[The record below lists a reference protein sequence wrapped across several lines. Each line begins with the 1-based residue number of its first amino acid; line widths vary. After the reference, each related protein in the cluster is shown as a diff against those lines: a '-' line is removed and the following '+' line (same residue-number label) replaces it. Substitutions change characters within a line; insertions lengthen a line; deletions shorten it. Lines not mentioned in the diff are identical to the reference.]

1 MYLLPLRP
9 HLTKL
14 LSPDSEELKLCQTGP
29 NNCEEVQQM
38 QSQTRNNSE
47 TVAGTSSGGGIM
59 PRRSVPGAEHSAL
72 DRLPSAWPQSAAAAP
87 NNVPSPVSTWATSGD
102 NPAPESGQDTNP
114 ESAPE
119 LAESSLANGAGSS
132 AASGSVTTTAPTP
145 SYSVNTR
152 PRTRLQGGI

>member
-9 HLTKL
+9 RLTKL
-14 LSPDSEELKLCQTGP
+14 LAPDSEELKLCQTGP

-38 QSQTRNNSE
+38 QSQTGNNSE

-87 NNVPSPVSTWATSGD
+87 NNIPSPVSTWATSGD
-102 NPAPESGQDTNP
+102 NPAPDLGRT
-114 ESAPE
+114 
-119 LAESSLANGAGSS
+119 LILSLHQNLPNHPWQMVRDHLRRLGL
-132 AASGSVTTTAPTP
+132 
-145 SYSVNTR
+145 R
-152 PRTRLQGGI
+152 PQLHQHPVIQ